1 MAASLSPSKTP
12 TTPRTDMGWQEDQS
26 KRSALLDLLE
36 ERGEV
41 RFDPESERTMVRIP
55 LNTLMD
61 AVSMTYGTDPNS

>member
-1 MAASLSPSKTP
+1 MAGSLSRSKTP
-12 TTPRTDMGWQEDQS
+12 TTRRTDMGWREDQA
-26 KRSALLDLLE
+26 KRTALLDLLE

-41 RFDPESERTMVRIP
+41 RFDPEAERTMVRIP